1 LFNQY
6 RKAVVILLVLTKHCK
21 WLCLFGINF
30 DLSVIYSNREINLL
44 SFVSYI
50 YNTNLNHNVM
60 KIRFLSVLVI
70 AMSLFGLTAF
80 SQTDSDT
87 GELGLP
93 GDNLDLY
100 AVLDLFQKSKTI
112 EDFEKSLNDE
122 KAKINNLDLNGDK
135 KVDFIKVETKKDGE
149 DFMFILRDPISKTET
164 QDVAVIFVSKDKDKK
179 VSLQIVGDK
188 DLYGKDYIVEPTP
201 KGSGGVTSNPAYT
214 GSNPVT
220 VNVPAPTTTVV
231 VEQAPIVQYVYSPAY
246 APYYPPYYYGYYP
259 PYFAAAAFT
268 VMAVGIYRHNNY
280 HYHGGGYG
288 HSNVYINH
296 NSYNNYNNNS
306 RNSANNIS
314 RDNINNSRNNV
325 NNSRNNNN
333 VGNNRN
339 NNNISNN
346 KANNNRNTSSTR
358 DANRTSAS
366 TRDGNKSSS
375 ANRASAS
382 TRDASR
388 SSSSSRPSAS
398 NSMNSS
404 RSSSGSSFNRGSS
417 GGGSYRSGG
426 GGGGYRGGG
435 GGGFSGGGGGRR
447 R

>member
-1 LFNQY
+1 
-6 RKAVVILLVLTKHCK
+6 
-21 WLCLFGINF
+21 
-30 DLSVIYSNREINLL
+30 
-44 SFVSYI
+44 
-50 YNTNLNHNVM
+50 M

-70 AMSLFGLTAF
+70 AMSLIGLNGF
-80 SQTDSDT
+80 SQTTSDT

-122 KAKINNLDLNGDK
+122 KSKINNLDLNGDK
-135 KVDFIKVETKKDGE
+135 KVDFIKVETKKDGD
-149 DFMFILRDPISKTET
+149 DFTFILRDPISKTET

-179 VSLQIVGDK
+179 ISLQIVGDK
-188 DLYGKDYIVEPTP
+188 DLYGKDYIVEPVP

-246 APYYPPYYYGYYP
+246 VPYYPPYYYGYYP

-268 VMAVGIYRHNNY
+268 VMAVGIYRHNHY

-288 HSNVYINH
+288 YHNSNVYINH

-306 RNSANNIS
+306 RNTANNIS
-314 RDNINNSRNNV
+314 RDNINNSRNNNI

-333 VGNNRN
+333 LNSSRD
-339 NNNISNN
+339 N
-346 KANNNRNTSSTR
+346 KA
-358 DANRTSAS
+358 SAS
-366 TRDGNKSSS
+366 TRDGNRSSS
-375 ANRASAS
+375 GRDANKASAS
-382 TRDASR
+382 TRDGNRSSSANRPSASTREGNR
-388 SSSSSRPSAS
+388 SSSSPRPSSS
-398 NSMNSS
+398 NSMSSS
-404 RSSSGSSFNRGSS
+404 RFNSGSGSSFNRGSS
-417 GGGSYRSGG
+417 GGSYRSGG

>member
-1 LFNQY
+1 
-6 RKAVVILLVLTKHCK
+6 
-21 WLCLFGINF
+21 
-30 DLSVIYSNREINLL
+30 
-44 SFVSYI
+44 
-50 YNTNLNHNVM
+50 M
-60 KIRFLSVLVI
+60 KIRFLSFLVI
-70 AMSLFGLTAF
+70 AMSMFGSTAF
-80 SQTDSDT
+80 SQESDT

-135 KVDFIKVETKKDGE
+135 KVDFIKVETKKDGD
-149 DFMFILRDPISKTET
+149 DFMFILKDPISKTET

-268 VMAVGIYRHNNY
+268 VMAVGIYRHNHY
-280 HYHGGGYG
+280 HYHGHGGGYG

-314 RDNINNSRNNV
+314 RDNINNSRNNNI

-333 VGNNRN
+333 LNSSRD
-339 NNNISNN
+339 N
-346 KANNNRNTSSTR
+346 KASASTRDGNRSSSSGR
-358 DANRTSAS
+358 DANRASAS

-375 ANRASAS
+375 ANRPSAS
-382 TRDASR
+382 THDGSR
-388 SSSSSRPSAS
+388 SSSSSRPSSS
-398 NSMNSS
+398 NSMSSS
-404 RSSSGSSFNRGSS
+404 RFNSGGSSSFNRGSS
-417 GGGSYRSGG
+417 GGSYRSGG

-435 GGGFSGGGGGRR
+435 GGGFSGGGGRR